1 MLKLFRAL
9 LALLVSTAF
18 LICSGIAHAQVCSII
33 SDSGLCQSTNTV
45 ITGVNDGS
53 AAFCITSGIY
63 VGLPGVIGTIFISA
77 LTNQTC
83 PKVYPVISVNQF
95 SRTEG
100 LGFGTSYLKGTQV
113 VTVNDTGGVYFAE
126 HAREDCATGFTV
138 DDVNFDPLACA
149 LIGPIAGN
157 LGNPCLG
164 GEGPPPDGTNGFSN
178 GDGSVAPL
186 CSPII
191 IDTEG
196 EGFHLTSAANGVR
209 FDIRGDGHPLQ
220 IGWTD
225 PKYHNAFLVLDR
237 NGDGKINSGSELF
250 GNFTI
255 QDHSSHPNGFLALA
269 EFDEADQ
276 GGNSDGVIDEHDA
289 VFAKLRLWIDK
300 NHDGISQPDEL
311 YTLPELGIF
320 SLSLDYGLSRKQDE
334 FGNQYRFKAL
344 VNPGH
349 RDPRDSA
356 SEAGRWAFDVFLVA
370 R

>member
-18 LICSGIAHAQVCSII
+18 LICSGIVHAQVWRII

-53 AAFCITSGIY
+53 AAFCITSGTY
-63 VGLPGVIGTIFISA
+63 VGLAGVIGTIFISA
-77 LTNQTC
+77 LSNQTC

-209 FDIRGDGHPLQ
+209 FDIRGDGHPLR
-220 IGWTD
+220 IAWTA
-225 PKYHNAFLVLDR
+225 PASHNAFLALPGFDGLIH
-237 NGDGKINSGSELF
+237 NGKELF
-250 GNFTI
+250 GNFSP
-255 QDHSSHPNGFLALA
+255 QSQSKFPNGFLALA
-269 EFDEADQ
+269 EWDKTEN
-276 GGNSDGVIDEHDA
+276 GGNGDGIIDERNR
-289 VFAKLRLWIDK
+289 VFSRLRLWTDS
-300 NHDGISQPDEL
+300 NHDGICHP
-311 YTLPELGIF
+311 T
-320 SLSLDYGLSRKQDE
+320 
-334 FGNQYRFKAL
+334 
-344 VNPGH
+344 
-349 RDPRDSA
+349 
-356 SEAGRWAFDVFLVA
+356 
-370 R
+370 